1 MKKHPF
7 LISIFL
13 LPFLF
18 ASSLHSAKIP
28 HQGRV
33 LVEGKP
39 FDGEGQFWFAL
50 VTQDGGFAW
59 NHEGWGG
66 FPTSPLTV
74 SVRGGFY
81 KVVLGDTSITG
92 MSTLPDQLLAANDDL
107 ELAIWF
113 SDGVNGIAR
122 LGENQPLSK
131 STYSIVSDHLRNTQL
146 MNALSERLDF
156 LENENNQSI
165 SDALNQMSSRIEE
178 IDTAQL
184 ISSLE
189 IIDSNLSDIY
199 QRIDS
204 MDDNSTV
211 SGFSPEALAKITAL
225 EEQLEKA
232 LNRIDSLETTQSSG
246 GIDPRILAQVG
257 YRQLPDA
264 NLSGVNLTSVVLE
277 DANFSGADLEGAK
290 LKNTNFRNADF
301 IQSKS

>member
-7 LISIFL
+7 LIFISL

-39 FDGEGQFWFAL
+39 FHGEGQFWFAL

-66 FPTSPLTV
+66 VPTSPITI
-74 SVRGGFY
+74 SVIGGFY
-81 KVVLGDTSITG
+81 KVILGDTSITG

-146 MNALSERLDF
+146 MNALSERMNF

-165 SDALNQMSSRIEE
+165 FDALNQMSSRIEE

-204 MDDNSTV
+204 MEDNSTV
-211 SGFSPEALAKITAL
+211 SELYGLSERLDFL
-225 EEQLEKA
+225 ENE
-232 LNRIDSLETTQSSG
+232 N
-246 GIDPRILAQVG
+246 
-257 YRQLPDA
+257 
-264 NLSGVNLTSVVLE
+264 N
-277 DANFSGADLEGAK
+277 
-290 LKNTNFRNADF
+290 
-301 IQSKS
+301 KS